1 MKINQKQLNEMI
13 RKSILKRLNEDVQG
27 TSDDLKSRMDK
38 IKWYFETPTYLKKN
52 KGKQNQEEVENGTGR
67 RTELKNAYTRWK
79 NENYIDGDFI
89 EFNFNN
95 RSLKFIP
102 CDEIDEQDLT
112 DFVDYIFNNFSQ
124 KFDQLQKY
132 LNKYDATSNSADVR
146 AYGFSFG
153 GPDFPT
159 KQVKY
164 QLKQDDFGGRY
175 IEYLTEMSENGE
187 PKAVMDYDMPG
198 IKFYKVGITKKALKN
213 KTLKQE
219 AINLLDALIDDVKDV
234 DREDKLLKKAN
245 QLYSYGTDGFHP
257 VTGEKTRTIH
267 DKGAYT
273 RFWRKDTGE
282 EMVPS
287 NYDALVDYASRV
299 SGGRKAE
306 VARQREEKKKQ
317 KELEKQLKQQGQ
329 IQNNDGQ
336 LDEGRHGGGE
346 NGQRVLKAI
355 YHDENGMEIDPRTV
369 GVHANK
375 RFNDIESFTS
385 MFELADE
392 NDQTIAVYLMGSEL
406 QSIMQGKFL
415 KSLVY
420 EYSDYIP
427 QTCIDGKGGF
437 NYKNNPTAEDGLIL
451 TYQKFDSIDAIDNEQ
466 AKEYLIGEWEETY
479 SEIAFDHNKIVIKQ
493 HKIDPNKYNNNGS
506 NLDVYSV
513 TESKLSSMILESI
526 KRHIR

>member
-27 TSDDLKSRMDK
+27 TSDDLQSRMDK
-38 IKWYFETPTYLKKN
+38 IKWYFETPTYLMKN

-95 RSLKFIP
+95 RSLEFIP

-112 DFVDYIFNNFSQ
+112 DFVDYIYNNFSQ
-124 KFDQLQKY
+124 KFDQLQEY
-132 LNKYDATSNSADVR
+132 LNKYDAASNSDNAR
-146 AYGFSFG
+146 EYGFKLGSL
-153 GPDFPT
+153 DFPT
-159 KQVKY
+159 AQVKY
-164 QLKQDDFGGRY
+164 ELRQDNNNGRY
-175 IEYLTEMSENGE
+175 IEYLTEMGKNGE
-187 PKAVMDYDMPG
+187 PNPVMNYDMPG
-198 IKFYKVGITKKALKN
+198 IKFYKIGITKKALKD

-219 AINLLDALIDDVKDV
+219 AINLLDALIIDVKDV
-234 DREDKLLKKAN
+234 DREDKLLKKAS
-245 QLYSYGTDGFHP
+245 QLYSYGTEGVHP
-257 VTGEKTRTIH
+257 FTGEVTNTIH
-267 DKGAYT
+267 AKGGYP
-273 RFWRKDTGE
+273 RWWRKDTRE

-287 NYDALVDYASRV
+287 NYDALVDYVSRV

-306 VARQREEKKKQ
+306 VARQKEEKKKQ
-317 KELEKQLKQQGQ
+317 KEREKQLKQQGQ

-346 NGQRVLKAI
+346 NGQRVLQAI

-375 RFNDIESFTS
+375 RFNDIEPFTAIY
-385 MFELADE
+385 ELADE
-392 NDQTIAVYLMGSEL
+392 NNNTIAVYLMGSEM
-406 QSIMQGKFL
+406 QSVIQGKFL

-420 EYSDYIP
+420 ERSNYVP
-427 QTCIDGKGGF
+427 QTCIDGKGGIS
-437 NYKNNPTAEDGLIL
+437 YKNNPTAEDGLIL
-451 TYQKFDSIDAIDNEQ
+451 TYQKFDSIDAIDNED
-466 AKEYLIGEWEETY
+466 AKGYLIGEWEDAY
-479 SEIAFDHNKIVIKQ
+479 GDIALQHNQDVSNQHIHNKRNI
-493 HKIDPNKYNNNGS
+493 NKNGS
-506 NLDVYSV
+506 NLDVFSI

-526 KRHIR
+526 RRHIR

>member
-27 TSDDLKSRMDK
+27 TSDDLQSRMDK
-38 IKWYFETPTYLKKN
+38 IKWYFETPTYLLKN
-52 KGKQNQEEVENGTGR
+52 KGKQNQEDEENGTAR

-89 EFNFNN
+89 KFNFNN
-95 RSLKFIP
+95 RSLEFIP

-112 DFVDYIFNNFSQ
+112 DFVDYIYNNFSQ
-124 KFDQLQKY
+124 KFDQLQEY
-132 LNKYDATSNSADVR
+132 LNKYDATSNDARS
-146 AYGFSFG
+146 YGFSFG

-164 QLKQDDFGGRY
+164 QLKQDNFGRRY
-175 IEYLTEMSENGE
+175 IEYLTETGENGK
-187 PKAVMDYDMPG
+187 PKGVMNYDMPG
-198 IKFYKVGITKKALKN
+198 IKFYKVGIAKKALKN

-219 AINLLDALIDDVKDV
+219 AIDLLDGLIGDVKDV
-234 DREDKLLKKAN
+234 YTDDKLLTRAS
-245 QLYSYGTDGFHP
+245 QLYSYGTDGIHP
-257 VTGEKTRTIH
+257 FTGEKTRTIH

-273 RFWRKDTGE
+273 RFWNKETGE
-282 EMVPS
+282 EMIPS
-287 NYDALVDYASRV
+287 NYDALVDNATKTIAQ
-299 SGGRKAE
+299 RKE
-306 VARQREEKKKQ
+306 TEERRKEKKR
-317 KELEKQLKQQGQ
+317 KEKEFEKQLKQQGQ
-329 IQNNDGQ
+329 IQNNGEQ

-375 RFNDIESFTS
+375 RFNDIESFTAIY
-385 MFELADE
+385 ELADE
-392 NDQTIAVYLMGSEL
+392 NNNTIAVYLMGSEM
-406 QSIMQGKFL
+406 QSALQGKFL

-420 EYSDYIP
+420 EYTDYVP
-427 QTCIDGKGGF
+427 QTHIDGKGAF
-437 NYKNNPTAEDGLIL
+437 NYKNNPTSDDGLIL
-451 TYQKFDSIDAIDNEQ
+451 TYQKFDSIDDIDNED
-466 AKEYLIGEWEETY
+466 AKEYLILEWEDTY
-479 SEIAFDHNKIVIKQ
+479 SDIALNHNKEVIEN
-493 HKIDPNKYNNNGS
+493 HKIDPNKYNKNGS
-506 NLDVYSV
+506 NLDVFSI